1 MNDPFTP
8 NFTSANRV
16 ESETAPA
23 LSEPMGAHLSV
34 SRTLELLAAD
44 MDAHPERMLP
54 VDTRLVARIFAL
66 VGQVDLD
73 LNSPL
78 LAEDE

>member
-1 MNDPFTP
+1 MNDPFIP

-23 LSEPMGAHLSV
+23 LTEPMVAHLSV
-34 SRTLELLAAD
+34 SRGLELLAVD

-54 VDTRLVARIFAL
+54 VEMNLVARIFAL
-66 VGQVDLD
+66 VGQVDFD

>member
-1 MNDPFTP
+1 MNDPRFHIIA
-8 NFTSANRV
+8 SESRV
-16 ESETAPA
+16 QSETASA
-23 LSEPMGAHLSV
+23 LTEPMGAHLSV

-54 VDTRLVARIFAL
+54 VEMNLVARIFAL
-66 VGQVDLD
+66 VGQVDFD

-78 LAEDE
+78 SAEDE

>member
-1 MNDPFTP
+1 MNDPFIP

-16 ESETAPA
+16 ESETARE
-23 LSEPMGAHLSV
+23 LIEPMDAHLSV
-34 SRTLELLAAD
+34 SRTLGLLAAD
-44 MDAHPERMLP
+44 MDAHPELIQP
-54 VDTRLVARIFAL
+54 VDSRLVDRINAL
-66 VGQVDLD
+66 VGQADVD

>member
-1 MNDPFTP
+1 MNNPFIP
-8 NFTSANRV
+8 NFTSANHV

-23 LSEPMGAHLSV
+23 LTEPMETHLSV
-34 SRTLELLAAD
+34 FRTLELLAAD

-54 VDTRLVARIFAL
+54 VEMNLVARISAL
-66 VGQVDLD
+66 VGQADVD

-78 LAEDE
+78 SAEDE

>member
-1 MNDPFTP
+1 MNEPHIH
-8 NFTSANRV
+8 NFMSANHI

-23 LSEPMGAHLSV
+23 LIEPMEAHLSV

-44 MDAHPERMLP
+44 MNAHPEHIRP
-54 VDTRLVARIFAL
+54 VDSLLVDRIIAL
-66 VGQVDLD
+66 VGQVDVD
-73 LNSPL
+73 LNTPL

>member
-1 MNDPFTP
+1 MNEPHIH

-23 LSEPMGAHLSV
+23 LIEPMEAHLSV
-34 SRTLELLAAD
+34 ARTLELLTAD
-44 MDAHPERMLP
+44 MNAYPERILP
-54 VDTRLVARIFAL
+54 VEMRLVDRILTL
-66 VGQVDLD
+66 VGQVDVD